1 MTGPD
6 EDLDARNALA
16 ISMAEDKSLE
26 PPAEEVLPRNPF
38 DPPLQ
43 DDDDLVRALRAS

>member
-16 ISMAEDKSLE
+16 LSRAEDKSLE
-26 PPAEEVLPRNPF
+26 PPADTALPRNPF
-38 DPPLQ
+38 DPPL
-43 DDDDLVRALRAS
+43 DEDFVRALRAS